1 MLASYLET
9 KAQND
14 DARIFAFSSE
24 EATDGEGI
32 KERRDYRKRSDSV
45 SPADVHSYS
54 DIEAS

>member
-24 EATDGEGI
+24 EDPDGEGI
-32 KERRDYRKRSDSV
+32 KEKRDCRKRSDSV
-45 SPADVHSYS
+45 SSADVLSYS